1 MHAVATAF
9 KQMCGKFD
17 GKKKSLPPETRTLA
31 HLNNIEQQQS
41 LWMF

>member
-1 MHAVATAF
+1 MHTVATFF

-17 GKKKSLPPETRTLA
+17 ENNKSLPPETRTLA
-31 HLNNIEQQQS
+31 YLNNKENNSS